1 MGEIIIDTTKY
12 SDNFSEDS
20 FWKKIKKFGKK
31 AGVKVVYVALL
42 LFYTLQKPTTPGWA
56 KTVIIGALGYFILPI
71 DLIPDLVPGGYTDDF
86 SGLFGALITV
96 SMFIDEEVKLKA
108 KERIGIW
115 FGESAISDTDS
126 VDDKLN
132 KKTDQDEQDKDEDK

>member
-1 MGEIIIDTTKY
+1 MIIDTTKY

-20 FWKKIKKFGKK
+20 FWKKIQKFGKK

-42 LFYTLQKPTTPGWA
+42 LFYTLQKPTTPVWA

-96 SMFIDEEVKLKA
+96 SMFIDEEVKLNA

>member
-20 FWKKIKKFGKK
+20 FWKKIKKIGKK

-42 LFYTLQKPTTPGWA
+42 LFYTLQKPTTPVWA

-71 DLIPDLVPGGYTDDF
+71 DLILYH
-86 SGLFGALITV
+86 LEL
-96 SMFIDEEVKLKA
+96 
-108 KERIGIW
+108 
-115 FGESAISDTDS
+115 
-126 VDDKLN
+126 
-132 KKTDQDEQDKDEDK
+132 

>member
-1 MGEIIIDTTKY
+1 M
-12 SDNFSEDS
+12 
-20 FWKKIKKFGKK
+20 
-31 AGVKVVYVALL
+31 L
-42 LFYTLQKPTTPGWA
+42 LFYTLQKPTTPVWA

-96 SMFIDEEVKLKA
+96 SMFIDEEVKLNA

-132 KKTDQDEQDKDEDK
+132 KKTDQDEQDKDEDKDK